1 MQIKQSEVWT
11 QRDKHNTVII
21 SKFVKGNSQW
31 RCNHKNVFLYIPL
44 KMNKA
49 KTRNTPSI
57 PFSISSIFLAEEQVG
72 RRPSVQGLWNEWSS
86 GKSCEIVDQLKGP
99 SLHNY
104 IYVYNLGKCSAV
116 NIFWKLRNS
125 LNNWGFYL
133 PPGTFLLF
141 PSSLIC

>member
-57 PFSISSIFLAEEQVG
+57 PFSISSVFFG
-72 RRPSVQGLWNEWSS
+72 RGAGGQKAICPGSLKWSS
-86 GKSCEIVDQLKGP
+86 GKSCEIADQLKGP

-133 PPGTFLLF
+133 PPVTFLLF